1 MVEVAIMGARGQLVV
16 PQKIRES
23 LGLVQGDAIAMDF
36 NAGKLVAQKLKTPSK
51 KELLMKWNKM
61 VKEGNKRVTSLGIKE
76 EDVVDI
82 IHRHRKMKD

>member
-1 MVEVAIMGARGQLVV
+1 MVEIAIMGARGQLVV

-23 LGLVQGDAIAMDF
+23 LGFMQGDAIAMDF

-51 KELLMKWNKM
+51 KELLMKWNEM

-82 IHRHRKMKD
+82 IHRRRKMKD

>member
-16 PQKIRES
+16 PQKIRKE
-23 LGLVQGDAIAMDF
+23 LGFVQGDAIAMDF

-51 KELLMKWNKM
+51 KDLLMKWNEM
-61 VKEGNKRVTSLGIKE
+61 NKEWNKHAVALGIKE

-82 IHRHRKMKD
+82 IHRRRKMKD